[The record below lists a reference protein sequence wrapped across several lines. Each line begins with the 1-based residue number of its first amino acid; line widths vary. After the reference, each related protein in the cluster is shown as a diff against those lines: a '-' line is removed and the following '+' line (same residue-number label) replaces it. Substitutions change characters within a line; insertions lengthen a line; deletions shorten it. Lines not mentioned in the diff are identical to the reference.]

1 MKRGRNLYRASMYM
15 ESEFVWCNIKASWSN
30 AYTEI
35 YGANFQTASLSIG
48 CIERKERMESI
59 FLARLIRPSTLH
71 LADSF
76 TRISFLWLRTRHTS
90 LPNSAFFLVARRQA
104 EWYIKKKKKKKKKK
118 KEREE
123 KTMEE
128 RTLHLWEHLW
138 ELSVRALYAST
149 WENKNAMSRNY
160 ARTIYRFLFSLLAIL
175 WLFGHRVNIRCLV
188 SCCTWA
194 QHRGLKHQF
203 PLMRYIIESG
213 VTFFSGSSHVTA
225 RNTCTRVLE
234 STSLVTR
241 LNAFNW
247 KLYKGISSDGY
258 KYGRAV
264 DGDRVTNPGG
274 KYVTLLNKMKK
285 ENG

>member
-104 EWYIKKKKKKKKKK
+104 EWYIKKKKKKKKKRK
-118 KEREE
+118 KGKKKRW
-123 KTMEE
+123 K
-128 RTLHLWEHLW
+128 
-138 ELSVRALYAST
+138 
-149 WENKNAMSRNY
+149 K
-160 ARTIYRFLFSLLAIL
+160 
-175 WLFGHRVNIRCLV
+175 G
-188 SCCTWA
+188 
-194 QHRGLKHQF
+194 
-203 PLMRYIIESG
+203 RYIYENIYES
-213 VTFFSGSSHVTA
+213 
-225 RNTCTRVLE
+225 
-234 STSLVTR
+234 
-241 LNAFNW
+241 
-247 KLYKGISSDGY
+247 
-258 KYGRAV
+258 
-264 DGDRVTNPGG
+264 
-274 KYVTLLNKMKK
+274 
-285 ENG
+285 